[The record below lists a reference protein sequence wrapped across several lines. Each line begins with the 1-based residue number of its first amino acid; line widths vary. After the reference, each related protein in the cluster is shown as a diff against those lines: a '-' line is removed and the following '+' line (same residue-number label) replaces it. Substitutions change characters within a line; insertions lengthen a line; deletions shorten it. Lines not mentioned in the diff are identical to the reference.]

1 MSPTKYVYDFSE
13 GNASMKPLLGGK
25 GANLAEMTGL
35 GIPVPPG
42 FIVTTAACVHY
53 SSTGAYPEGLT
64 QEIEEHL
71 RALEKLT
78 AKTLGDPRNPLLLS
92 IRSGAV
98 FSMPGM
104 MDTVLNLGLNDE
116 TVEGLAQG
124 TGNPRFAYDSYRR
137 FISMFGD
144 VVMGVDPQA
153 FEDALTAKKA
163 EVGAAL
169 DTDLSAEDLRDLT
182 VRFKKIL
189 GDHAGEQFPADPL
202 KQLHM
207 SIVAVFM
214 SWDNHRAKVY
224 RRAQGIPDDL
234 GTAVNVQTMVF
245 GNKGETSGTGV
256 AFTRDPSTGENFFYG
271 EFLMNAQGED
281 VVAGVRHPRPLEE
294 MRDVMPHALEQ
305 LYAIR
310 ETLEKHYR
318 DMQDVE
324 FTIED
329 GRLYMLQTRSGK
341 RTAAAAIRTATEMV
355 NEGLITKEEA
365 LQRVDPN
372 QLDQLLHPRLDPK
385 ATYTVLAT
393 GLGASPGAA
402 VGRVVFDANDA
413 EEKGSRGEQVIL
425 VRWET
430 NPDDIHGLI
439 KAQGVITSHGGMTS
453 HAAVVARGMGKP
465 CIAGAQ
471 DLKIDV
477 EAGKFTVGDVVVKEG
492 DWISMD
498 GASGKVILGQAALSP
513 AAIDEN
519 VNTVLSWADEVRR
532 LRVRTNADT
541 PEDAQKAREFGAEG
555 IGLCRTEHMFMQED
569 RLPHVRAMIMAETE
583 EERKGHLAKLL
594 PFQREDFDGI
604 FRAMSGLPVTI
615 RLLDP
620 PLHEFLPD
628 YTEVMVELE
637 RLRLTGAPADEVQK
651 QEELAA
657 KVKALAEANPMLGT
671 RGCRLGIQWP
681 EIYEMQVRAIIEAAC
696 DVLEESGEMPHVEIM
711 IPLVGFEQ
719 ELKLMRELTEETA
732 AEVLAER
739 GVTVDYT
746 VGTMIEVPRAALTAD
761 EIARQADFFSFGTN
775 DLTQTTLAFSRDD
788 AEGKFLTH
796 YLRIDLLRDNP
807 FEKLDQAGVGQL
819 IEMAAQKARS
829 VKPSIKLGIC
839 GEHGG
844 EPSSVKFCHRAGLN
858 YVSCS
863 PYRVP
868 LARLAAAQAVLEESA
883 SGKVGD

>member
-1 MSPTKYVYDFSE
+1 MSPNKYVYDFSE
-13 GNASMKPLLGGK
+13 GDATMKPLLGGK

-42 FIVTTAACVHY
+42 FIVTTEACVHY
-53 SSTGAYPEGLT
+53 SGNGAYPDGLER
-64 QEIEEHL
+64 EIVDHL
-71 RALEKLT
+71 RALESLT
-78 AKTLGDPRNPLLLS
+78 GKSLGDPAKPLLLS

-104 MDTVLNLGLNDE
+104 MDTVLNLGLNDD
-116 TVEGLAQG
+116 TVAGLADS

-144 VVMGVDPQA
+144 VVMGVDPQV

-163 EVGAAL
+163 EAGAAL
-169 DTDLSAEDLRDLT
+169 DTDLSAADLEDLT
-182 VRFKKIL
+182 IRFKKIL
-189 GDHAGEQFPADPL
+189 GEHAGEQFPVDPL

-207 SIVAVFM
+207 SVIAVFK
-214 SWDNHRAKVY
+214 SWDNQRAKVY
-224 RRAQGIPDDL
+224 RRTQGIPDDL

-245 GNKGETSGTGV
+245 GNKGDTSGTGV

-294 MRDVMPHALEQ
+294 MREVMPAALEE

-310 ETLEKHYR
+310 DKLEAHYR

-329 GRLYMLQTRSGK
+329 TKLYMLQTRNGK
-341 RTAAAAIRTATEMV
+341 RTAPAALRIAAEMV
-355 NEGLITKEEA
+355 AEGLITKEEA
-365 LQRVDPN
+365 LLRVDPS

-385 ATYTVLAT
+385 GSFEVLAT

-402 VGRVVFDANDA
+402 VGQVVFDADQA
-413 EEKGSRGEQVIL
+413 EEKGSAGEKVIL

-439 KAQGVITSHGGMTS
+439 QAQGVITSHGGMTS

-477 EAGKFTVGDVVVKEG
+477 EAGKFTVGETVVREG

-498 GASGKVILGQAALSP
+498 GATGRVILGQAQLIP
-513 AAIDEN
+513 ASIDEN
-519 VNTVLSWADEVRR
+519 VNTVLGWADEVRR

-541 PEDAQKAREFGAEG
+541 PEDAAKAREFGAEG
-555 IGLCRTEHMFMQED
+555 IGLCRTEHMFMQEE
-569 RLPHVRAMIMAETE
+569 RLPHVQAMIMADTE
-583 EERKGHLAKLL
+583 EEREGHLAKLL
-594 PFQREDFDGI
+594 PFQRDDFAGI
-604 FRAMSGLPVTI
+604 FLAMEGLPVTI

-628 YTEVMVELE
+628 YTEVMVDLE
-637 RLRLTGAPADEVQK
+637 RLRLTGAPTAAVQA
-651 QEELAA
+651 QEKLAA

-681 EIYEMQVRAIIEAAC
+681 EIYAMQVRAIMEAAC
-696 DVLEESGEMPHVEIM
+696 DVLAESGKMPHVEIM
-711 IPLVGFEQ
+711 IPLVGFEE
-719 ELKLMRELTEETA
+719 ELKLMRQLTEDTA
-732 AEVLAER
+732 TRVLAER
-739 GVTVDYT
+739 QVSVDYT

-796 YLRIDLLRDNP
+796 YLRTDLLKANP
-807 FEKLDQAGVGQL
+807 FEKLDQVGVGQL
-819 IEMAAQKARS
+819 VAMAAEKARA
-829 VKPSIKLGIC
+829 VKPDIKLGIC

-844 EPSSVKFCHRAGLN
+844 EPSSVKFCHRVGLN

-883 SGKVGD
+883 AGKVGD

>member
-13 GNASMKPLLGGK
+13 GNATMKPLLGGK
-25 GANLAEMTGL
+25 GANLAEMTTL

-42 FIVTTAACVHY
+42 FIVTTAACVYY
-53 SSTGAYPEGLT
+53 STHGEYPAGLT
-64 QEIEEHL
+64 EEIEEHL

-78 AKTLGDPRNPLLLS
+78 GKTLGDPKNPLLVS
-92 IRSGAV
+92 VRSGAV

-104 MDTVLNLGLNDE
+104 MDTILNLGLNDE
-116 TVEGLAQG
+116 TVEGLAKA

-144 VVMGVDPQA
+144 VVMGVDPQE
-153 FEDALTAKKA
+153 FEDLLTAKKT
-163 EVGAAL
+163 EVGAKL
-169 DTDLSAEDLRDLT
+169 DTDLSADDLRDLT
-182 VRFKKIL
+182 MRFKKVL
-189 GDHAGEQFPADPL
+189 GEKAGEQFPADTL

-207 SIVAVFM
+207 AAVAVFK
-214 SWDNHRAKVY
+214 SWDNQRAKVY
-224 RRAQGIPDDL
+224 RRTEGIPDDL
-234 GTAVNVQTMVF
+234 GTAVTVQTMVF

-256 AFTRDPSTGENFFYG
+256 AFTRDPSTGTNLFYG

-281 VVAGVRHPRPLEE
+281 VVAGVRVPRPLEE
-294 MRDVMPHALEQ
+294 LRGELPEALDQ

-310 ETLEKHYR
+310 ATLEAHYH
-318 DMQDVE
+318 DMQDLE

-329 GRLYMLQTRSGK
+329 KKLYMLQTRNGK
-341 RTAAAAIRTATEMV
+341 RTAPAALKMAVDMV
-355 NEGLITKEEA
+355 AEGLIDKKTA
-365 LQRVDPN
+365 LTRVDAD

-385 ATYTVLAT
+385 GDYNVIAK

-402 VGRVVFDANDA
+402 VGMAVFDADEA
-413 EEKGSRGEQVIL
+413 EERGSKGEAVIL

-471 DLKIDV
+471 DLKVDMD
-477 EAGKFTVGDVVVKEG
+477 AKRFTVGDLTIKDG

-498 GASGKVILGQAALSP
+498 GATGRIILGQAKLV
-513 AAIDEN
+513 AAGIDAN
-519 VNTVLSWADEVRR
+519 VNTVLGWADEIRR
-532 LRVRTNADT
+532 LKVRTNADT

-555 IGLCRTEHMFMQED
+555 IGLCRTEHMFMQEE
-569 RLPHVRAMIMAETE
+569 RLPHVRNMIMAETT
-583 EERKGHLAKLL
+583 EEREQHLARLL

-604 FRAMSGLPVTI
+604 FRAMAGLPVTI

-620 PLHEFLPD
+620 PLHEFLPN
-628 YTEVMVELE
+628 YTDTMVELE
-637 RLRLTGAPADEVQK
+637 RLRSNGASADAIAA
-651 QEELAA
+651 QEKLAA
-657 KVKALAEANPMLGT
+657 TVKALAEANPMLGT

-681 EIYEMQVRAIIEAAC
+681 EIYAMQVRAIIEAAA
-696 DVLEESGEMPHVEIM
+696 DVLKNTGEKPHVEIM
-711 IPLVGFEQ
+711 IPLVGFEE
-719 ELKLMRELTEETA
+719 ELKRMRALTVETA
-732 AEVLAER
+732 DAVLKER
-739 GVTVDYT
+739 GVDIDYT

-761 EIARQADFFSFGTN
+761 EVARQADFFSFGTN
-775 DLTQTTLAFSRDD
+775 DLTQMTLGFSRDD

-796 YLRIDLLRDNP
+796 YLKTDLLKSNP
-807 FEKLDQAGVGQL
+807 FEKLDQTGVGQL
-819 IEMAAQKARS
+819 VVMAVQKGRS
-829 VKPSIKLGIC
+829 VKPELKTGIC

-844 EPSSVKFCHRAGLN
+844 EPTSVKFCHRAGLN

-868 LARLAAAQAVLEESA
+868 LARLAAAQAVLEEKA
-883 SGKVGD
+883 TETGD

>member
-42 FIVTTAACVHY
+42 FIVTTAACVYYSANGHY
-53 SSTGAYPEGLT
+53 PSGLEE
-64 QEIEEHL
+64 EIEQHL
-71 RALEKLT
+71 RALESLT
-78 AKTLGDPRNPLLLS
+78 GKTLGDPAKPLLLS

-116 TVEGLAQG
+116 TVEGLVRG

-137 FISMFGD
+137 FINMFGD
-144 VVMGVDPQA
+144 VVMGVDPQL

-169 DTDLSAEDLRDLT
+169 DTDLSADDLRDLT
-182 VRFKKIL
+182 VRYKKIL
-189 GDHAGEQFPADPL
+189 GERAGEQFPADPL

-207 SIVAVFM
+207 AIVAVFK

-224 RRAQGIPDDL
+224 RRTQGIPDDL

-294 MRDVMPHALEQ
+294 MRDVMPKALEQ
-305 LYAIR
+305 LYSIR
-310 ETLEKHYR
+310 ETLEGHYR
-318 DMQDVE
+318 DMQDIE

-329 GRLYMLQTRSGK
+329 EKLFMLQTRNGK
-341 RTAAAAIRTATEMV
+341 RTAPAALRIAVDQV

-365 LQRVDPN
+365 LLRIDPN
-372 QLDQLLHPRLDPK
+372 QLDQLLHPRLDPNQK
-385 ATYTVLAT
+385 LEVLAT
-393 GLGASPGAA
+393 GLGASPGAG
-402 VGRVVFDANDA
+402 VGRAVFDADEA
-413 EEKGSRGEQVIL
+413 EEQGSRGEPVIL

-430 NPDDIHGLI
+430 NPDDIHGLMHS
-439 KAQGVITSHGGMTS
+439 QGVITSHGGMTS

-471 DLKIDV
+471 ELRIDV
-477 EAGKFTVGDVVVKEG
+477 EAKRFTVGDVVVNEG

-498 GASGKVILGQAALSP
+498 GATGRVFLGQAALV
-513 AAIDEN
+513 AAGFDEN
-519 VNTVLSWADEVRR
+519 VNTVLGWADDIRR

-541 PEDAQKAREFGAEG
+541 PEDAKQAREFGAEG
-555 IGLCRTEHMFMQED
+555 IGLCRTEHMFMQQD
-569 RLPHVRAMIMAETE
+569 RLPHVRNMIMAETT
-583 EERKGHLAKLL
+583 EEREQHLAKLL
-594 PFQREDFDGI
+594 PFQRDDFDGI
-604 FRAMSGLPVTI
+604 FRVMAGLPVTI

-620 PLHEFLPD
+620 PLHEFLPN
-628 YTEVMVELE
+628 YTETMVELE
-637 RLRLTGAPADEVQK
+637 RLRLTGASAEAVAA
-651 QEELAA
+651 QEKLVAT
-657 KVKALAEANPMLGT
+657 VKSLAEANPMLGT

-681 EIYEMQVRAIIEAAC
+681 EIYAMQVRAIIEAAA
-696 DVLEESGEMPHVEIM
+696 DVLAETGQMPHVEIM
-711 IPLVGFEQ
+711 IPLVAFEE
-719 ELKLMRELTEETA
+719 ELKRMRALTVETA
-732 AEVLAER
+732 DAVLRER
-739 GVTVDYT
+739 GVEIDYT
-746 VGTMIEVPRAALTAD
+746 VGTMIEIPRAALTAD

-775 DLTQTTLAFSRDD
+775 DLTQMTLGFSRDD

-796 YLRIDLLRDNP
+796 YLKTDLLKSNP
-807 FEKLDQAGVGQL
+807 FAQLDQTGVGQL
-819 IEMAAQKARS
+819 VAMGVQKGRS
-829 VKPSIKLGIC
+829 VKPQLKTGIC

-844 EPSSVKFCHRAGLN
+844 EPTSVKFCHRAGLD

-868 LARLAAAQAVLEESA
+868 LARLAAAQAVLEEKA
-883 SGKVGD
+883 AAKTGD

>member
-1 MSPTKYVYDFSE
+1 MGATKYVYDFSE

-42 FIVTTAACVHY
+42 FIVTTAACVYY
-53 SSTGAYPEGLT
+53 SGNGAYPEGLER
-64 QEIEEHL
+64 EIGEHL
-71 RALEKLT
+71 KDLERLT
-78 AKTLGDPRNPLLLS
+78 GKTLGDPKNPLLLS

-104 MDTVLNLGLNDE
+104 MDTVLNLGLNDD

-153 FEDALTAKKA
+153 FEDALTGKKE

-169 DTDLSAEDLRDLT
+169 DTDLTADDLRDLT
-182 VRFKKIL
+182 VRLKAL
-189 GDHAGEQFPADPL
+189 LAQHAGEQFPADPM
-202 KQLHM
+202 KQLHLA
-207 SIVAVFM
+207 IQAVFK

-224 RRAQGIPDDL
+224 RRTQGIPDDL

-256 AFTRDPSTGENFFYG
+256 AFTRDPSTGVDFFYG

-294 MRDVMPHALEQ
+294 LREVMPDALEQ
-305 LYAIR
+305 LYDIR

-329 GRLYMLQTRSGK
+329 KKLYMLQTRSGK
-341 RTAAAAIRTATEMV
+341 RTAPAALRMAADMV
-355 NEGLITKEEA
+355 AEGLISKEEA
-365 LQRVDPN
+365 LMRIDPS

-385 ATYTVLAT
+385 AKLQVLAT

-402 VGRVVFDANDA
+402 VGQAVFDADEA
-413 EEKGSRGEQVIL
+413 EERGSRGEQVIL

-439 KAQGVITSHGGMTS
+439 QSQGVITSHGGMTS

-471 DLKIDV
+471 GLKID
-477 EAGKFTVGDVVVKEG
+477 TVAKRFSVDDIVVNDG

-498 GASGKVILGQAALSP
+498 GATGRVILGKADLAP
-513 AAIDEN
+513 AVTDEN
-519 VNTVLSWADEVRR
+519 VNTVLGWADEVRR

-541 PEDAQKAREFGAEG
+541 PEDARTARGFGAEG
-555 IGLCRTEHMFMQED
+555 IGLCRTEHMFMQQE
-569 RLPHVRAMIMAETE
+569 RLPHVQKMIMADTTE
-583 EERKGHLAKLL
+583 EREKHLANLL
-594 PFQREDFDGI
+594 PFQREDFVGI
-604 FRAMSGLPVTI
+604 FEAMSGLPVTI

-620 PLHEFLPD
+620 PLHEFLPN
-628 YTEVMVELE
+628 YTDVVLELQ
-637 RLRLTGAPADEVQK
+637 RLQLTGGTAGEIAK
-651 QEELAA
+651 QEALAA
-657 KVKALAEANPMLGT
+657 KVKSLSEANPMLGT

-681 EIYEMQVRAIIEAAC
+681 EIYAMQVRAIIEAAA
-696 DVLEESGEMPHVEIM
+696 DVFASSGEMPHVEIM
-711 IPLVGFEQ
+711 IPLVGFEE
-719 ELKLMRELTEETA
+719 ELKLMRALTVETA
-732 AEVLAER
+732 DAVLKER
-739 GVTVDYT
+739 AVSIDYT

-761 EIARQADFFSFGTN
+761 QIARQADFFSFGTN
-775 DLTQTTLAFSRDD
+775 DLTQMTLGFSRDD

-796 YLRIDLLRDNP
+796 YLKTDLLRANP
-807 FEKLDQAGVGQL
+807 FEKLDQVGVGQL
-819 IEMAAQKARS
+819 IAMAVQKGRS
-829 VKPSIKLGIC
+829 VKPELKTGIC

-844 EPSSVKFCHRAGLN
+844 EPSSVKFCHRTGLN

-868 LARLAAAQAVLEESA
+868 LARLAAAQAVLEEKSA
-883 SGKVGD
+883 GKVGD

>member
-13 GNASMKPLLGGK
+13 GNATMKPLLGGK

-35 GIPVPPG
+35 AIPVPPG
-42 FIVTTAACVHY
+42 FIVTTAACVYY
-53 SSTGAYPEGLT
+53 SSQGAYPSGLSE
-64 QEIEEHL
+64 EIEEHL
-71 RALEKLT
+71 HSLEKLT
-78 AKTLGDPRNPLLLS
+78 GKTLGDPQNPLLLS

-116 TVEGLAQG
+116 TVEGLAER
-124 TGNPRFAYDSYRR
+124 TANPRFAFDSYRR

-144 VVMGVDPQA
+144 VVMGVDQQL

-169 DTDLSAEDLRDLT
+169 DTDLSAQDLRDLT
-182 VRFKKIL
+182 ARFKKIL
-189 GDHAGEQFPADPL
+189 GDHAGEQFPDDGI

-207 SIVAVFM
+207 AVVAVFK
-214 SWDNHRAKVY
+214 SWDNQRAKVY
-224 RRAQGIPDDL
+224 RRTQGIPDDL

-256 AFTRDPSTGENFFYG
+256 AFTRDPSTGENLFYG

-294 MRDVMPHALEQ
+294 MREAMPHALDE

-318 DMQDVE
+318 DMQDLE

-329 GRLYMLQTRSGK
+329 GKLYMLQTRNGK
-341 RTAAAAIRTATEMV
+341 RTAQAALRTAVEMV
-355 NEGLITKEEA
+355 SEGLITKKEA
-365 LQRVDPN
+365 LQRVDPA

-402 VGRVVFDANDA
+402 VGRAVFDADEA
-413 EEKGSRGEQVIL
+413 EERGSRGESVIL

-477 EAGKFTVGDVVVKEG
+477 EARRFTVGDTVVNDG

-498 GASGKVILGQAALSP
+498 GGSGKVILGQAALSP

-532 LRVRTNADT
+532 LAVRTNADN
-541 PEDAQKAREFGAEG
+541 PEDAQKAREFGAQG
-555 IGLCRTEHMFMQED
+555 IGLCRTEHMFMEED
-569 RLPHVRAMIMAETE
+569 RLPHVRAMIMAATE
-583 EERKGHLAKLL
+583 EERKAHLAKLL

-637 RLRLTGAPADEVQK
+637 RLRLGGGSPEQVKQ

-657 KVKALAEANPMLGT
+657 TVKALAEANPMLGT

-681 EIYEMQVRAIIEAAC
+681 EIYAMQVRAIIEAAC

-711 IPLVGFEQ
+711 IPLVGFEE
-719 ELKLMRELTEETA
+719 ELKLMRELTEQTA

-739 GVTVDYT
+739 GVTIDYT

-807 FEKLDQAGVGQL
+807 FEKLDQTGVGQL
-819 IEMAAQKARS
+819 IVMAAQKARA

-844 EPSSVKFCHRAGLN
+844 EPSSVKFCHRAGLD

-883 SGKVGD
+883 AGKLGD

>member
-1 MSPTKYVYDFSE
+1 V
-13 GNASMKPLLGGK
+13 G
-25 GANLAEMTGL
+25 
-35 GIPVPPG
+35 
-42 FIVTTAACVHY
+42 
-53 SSTGAYPEGLT
+53 
-64 QEIEEHL
+64 
-71 RALEKLT
+71 
-78 AKTLGDPRNPLLLS
+78 KTLGDPRNPLLLS

-124 TGNPRFAYDSYRR
+124 TDNPRFAYDSYRR

-144 VVMGVDPQA
+144 VVMGVDPQL

-169 DTDLSAEDLRDLT
+169 DTELSAADLVDLT
-182 VRFKKIL
+182 VRFKTIL
-189 GDHAGEQFPADPL
+189 GEHAGEQFPADPL
-202 KQLHM
+202 RQLHM
-207 SIVAVFM
+207 SIVAVFR

-224 RRAQGIPDDL
+224 RRTQGIPDDL
-234 GTAVNVQTMVF
+234 GTAVNVQSMVF
-245 GNKGETSGTGV
+245 GNKGDTSGTGV
-256 AFTRDPSTGENFFYG
+256 AFTRDPSTGENLFYG

-294 MRDVMPHALEQ
+294 MREVMPVVLDQ

-310 ETLEKHYR
+310 ERLEQHYR

-329 GRLYMLQTRSGK
+329 GKLYMLQTRSGK
-341 RTAAAAIRTATEMV
+341 RTAPAALRTAVEMV
-355 NEGLITKEEA
+355 REGLITKDEA
-365 LQRVDPN
+365 LMRVDPA

-385 ATYTVLAT
+385 AKYEVLAT

-402 VGRVVFDANDA
+402 VGQVVFDADEA
-413 EEKGSRGEQVIL
+413 EERGSRGEQVIM

-439 KAQGVITSHGGMTS
+439 QAQGVITSHGGMTS

-471 DLKIDV
+471 DLKIDT
-477 EAGKFTVGDVVVKEG
+477 EARQFSVGDTVIREG
-492 DWISMD
+492 DWITMD
-498 GASGKVILGQAALSP
+498 GASGRVIIGQAALVP
-513 AAIDEN
+513 AAMDEY
-519 VNTVLSWADEVRR
+519 VDTVLAWADGVRR
-532 LRVRTNADT
+532 LGVRTNADT

-583 EERKGHLAKLL
+583 EERKQHLTRLL
-594 PFQREDFDGI
+594 PFQREDFQGI
-604 FRAMSGLPVTI
+604 FRAMAGLPVTI

-620 PLHEFLPD
+620 PLHEFLPN

-637 RLRLTGAPADEVQK
+637 RLRLTGASAEAVAK
-651 QEELAA
+651 QEELAGQ
-657 KVKALAEANPMLGT
+657 VKALSEANPMLGT

-681 EIYEMQVRAIIEAAC
+681 EIYAMQVRAIMEAAC
-696 DVLEESGEMPHVEIM
+696 DVLAETAKMPHVEIM
-711 IPLVGFEQ
+711 IPLVGFEA
-719 ELKLMRELTEETA
+719 ELKLMRTLTEETA
-732 AEVLAER
+732 SEVLAER
-739 GVTVDYT
+739 AVNVDYT

-775 DLTQTTLAFSRDD
+775 DLTQMTLGFSRDD

-796 YLRIDLLRDNP
+796 YLRMDLLKDNP
-807 FEKLDQAGVGQL
+807 FEKLDQTGVGQL
-819 IEMAAQKARS
+819 IVMAAQKARA
-829 VKPSIKLGIC
+829 VKPAIKLGIC

-868 LARLAAAQAVLEESA
+868 LARLAAAQAVLEETA
-883 SGKVGD
+883 AGKVGD

>member
-1 MSPTKYVYDFSE
+1 MSPSKYVYDFSE
-13 GNASMKPLLGGK
+13 GNAGMKPLLGGK

-42 FIVTTAACVHY
+42 FIVTTAACVYY
-53 SSTGAYPEGLT
+53 STNGDYPAGLKE
-64 QEIEEHL
+64 EIEEHL
-71 RALEKLT
+71 HGLEALT
-78 AKTLGDPRNPLLLS
+78 DKTLGDPAKPLLLS

-104 MDTVLNLGLNDE
+104 MDTVLNLGLNDD
-116 TVEGLAQG
+116 TVEGLADG

-137 FISMFGD
+137 FINMFGD
-144 VVMGVDPQA
+144 VVMGVDPQL
-153 FEDALTAKKA
+153 FEDELNAKKA
-163 EVGAAL
+163 EVGAGL
-169 DTDLSAEDLRDLT
+169 DTDLTADDLRDLT
-182 VRFKKIL
+182 ARYKRIL
-189 GDHAGEQFPADPL
+189 AENAGEQFPADPM

-207 SIVAVFM
+207 AIAAVFK

-224 RRAQGIPDDL
+224 RRSQGIPDDL

-294 MRDVMPHALEQ
+294 MREVMPAALEQ

-318 DMQDVE
+318 DMQDIE
-324 FTIED
+324 FTIAEEK
-329 GRLYMLQTRSGK
+329 LFMLQTRNGK
-341 RTAAAAIRTATEMV
+341 RTAPAALKIAVEQV
-355 NEGLITKEEA
+355 DEGLITKEEA
-365 LQRVDPN
+365 LMRVDPS
-372 QLDQLLHPRLDPK
+372 QLDQLLHPRLDPNQELQ
-385 ATYTVLAT
+385 VLAT
-393 GLGASPGAA
+393 GLGASPGAG
-402 VGRVVFDANDA
+402 VGRAVFSADEA
-413 EEKGSRGEQVIL
+413 EERGSKGEPVVL

-430 NPDDIHGLI
+430 NPDDIHGLMHS
-439 KAQGVITSHGGMTS
+439 QGVITSHGGMTS

-477 EAGKFTVGDVVVKEG
+477 EAKRFSVGDAVVNDG

-498 GASGKVILGQAALSP
+498 GATGRVFLGQAALVQ
-513 AAIDEN
+513 AGFDEK
-519 VNTVLSWADEVRR
+519 VNTVLGWADEVRR
-532 LRVRTNADT
+532 LRVRTNADN
-541 PEDAQKAREFGAEG
+541 PEDARKAREFGAEG
-555 IGLCRTEHMFMQED
+555 IGLCRTEHMFMQEE
-569 RLPHVRAMIMAETE
+569 RLPHVRNMIMAETT
-583 EERKGHLAKLL
+583 EEREQHLAKLL
-594 PFQREDFDGI
+594 PFQRADFDGI
-604 FRAMSGLPVTI
+604 FRAMAGLPVTI

-620 PLHEFLPD
+620 PLHEFLPN
-628 YTEVMVELE
+628 YTETMVELE
-637 RLRLTGAPADEVQK
+637 RLRLTGAPAEQVEA
-651 QEELAA
+651 QEALAA

-681 EIYEMQVRAIIEAAC
+681 EIYAMQVRAILEAAA
-696 DVLEESGEMPHVEIM
+696 DVLADTGEKPHVEIM
-711 IPLVGFEQ
+711 IPLVGFEE
-719 ELKLMRELTEETA
+719 ELKRMRALTVETA
-732 AEVLAER
+732 DAVLKER
-739 GVTVDYT
+739 GVQIDYT
-746 VGTMIEVPRAALTAD
+746 VGTMIEIPRAALTAD

-775 DLTQTTLAFSRDD
+775 DLTQTTLGFSRDD

-796 YLRIDLLRDNP
+796 YLKTDLLKSNP
-807 FEKLDQAGVGQL
+807 FAQLDQTGVGQL
-819 IEMAAQKARS
+819 VAMGVQKGRS
-829 VKPSIKLGIC
+829 VKPELKTGIC

-844 EPSSVKFCHRAGLN
+844 EPTSVKFCHRVGLN

-868 LARLAAAQAVLEESA
+868 LARLAAAQAVLEEKAA
-883 SGKVGD
+883 STAGD